1 MASKKYVGFIVL
13 LCLFATS
20 SFAQLTGSSYDV
32 QDSSVVPAKRLPQH
46 SEFMA
51 NTYPYP
57 AKPRN
62 QWELGLKVGSYQV
75 LGDVRN
81 RLPGFGAGLHVRK
94 ALGYVFSLRGEFG
107 FGTTKGLNFQPSS
120 NYTKNPAWRP
130 YVVPI
135 PPGFPA
141 ASTQVF
147 YNFKTTSYDLSLQAV
162 ATLNNIRFHKAKSG
176 FNAYV
181 FAGIGG
187 IVFDTKVDAL
197 NGSTP
202 YNFSS
207 IIATWGPTGYQYK
220 DRKDI
225 KKDLKNLYDGSY
237 ETDAERDPGQ
247 GKLFNMPFRA
257 NFTSGVGVQI
267 KLNKK
272 LSIGIEDRLNIMKSD
287 LIDGQQWQEND
298 NNPAP
303 NATAQ
308 TRDYDMT
315 NFLTVGL
322 NIALGAKS
330 VEPLWWVNPLDYA
343 YNEINKPRH
352 MKLPK
357 PVLDDA
363 DGDGVTDQFDN
374 EPNTP
379 AGAPVD
385 AHGVSRDTDGDGVP
399 DYKDKEL
406 VTPTQC
412 QPVDADGVGKC
423 PDPSCCS
430 DLKSQMDSLMK
441 YGVKGRCNIGSLPSI
456 TFKGKSVVLSNDAKA
471 LLASVA
477 QKMKENSECKV
488 AVVGYCSSS
497 KSEQQLSWDRVNAI
511 INYLVDKEGISD
523 TRFVFKFGEEGG
535 DCNTVDLMDGT
546 NDEGPT
552 TVPAPHP
559 NLRRRG

>member
-62 QWELGLKVGSYQV
+62 QWELGFKVGSFQV

-94 ALGYVFSLRGEFG
+94 ALGYVFSLRGELG
-107 FGTTKGLNFQPSS
+107 FGTTKGLNFQPSN
-120 NYTKNPAWRP
+120 NYEKNTAWRTAYANP
-130 YVVPI
+130 TP
-135 PPGFPA
+135 
-141 ASTQVF
+141 VF
-147 YNFKTTSYDLSLQAV
+147 YNFKTNVFDASLQAV
-162 ATLNNIRFHKAKSG
+162 VALNNIRFHKAKTG
-176 FNAYV
+176 FSAYT

-187 IVFDTKVDAL
+187 LVYDTKVDAL
-197 NGSTP
+197 NGTTP

-207 IIATWGPTGYQYK
+207 VVAQYGPTNYQYK

-225 KKDLKNLYDGSY
+225 KKDLKNIFDGSY

-247 GKLFNMPFRA
+247 GKLFDMPFRP
-257 NFTSGVGVQI
+257 NFTAGVGVQFKI
-267 KLNKK
+267 NKK
-272 LSIGIEDRLNIMKSD
+272 LSFSLEDRLNVMKSD

-298 NNPAP
+298 ANPGAL
-303 NATAQ
+303 ATAQ

-315 NFLTVGL
+315 NFITAGL
-322 NIALGAKS
+322 NIALGAKA

-423 PDPSCCS
+423 PEPACCTEIRNGLDS
-430 DLKSQMDSLMK
+430 GRWNVGKSK
-441 YGVKGRCNIGSLPSI
+441 CNIGSLPSI
-456 TFKGKSVVLSNDAKA
+456 TFKGKSVTLSNDAKA